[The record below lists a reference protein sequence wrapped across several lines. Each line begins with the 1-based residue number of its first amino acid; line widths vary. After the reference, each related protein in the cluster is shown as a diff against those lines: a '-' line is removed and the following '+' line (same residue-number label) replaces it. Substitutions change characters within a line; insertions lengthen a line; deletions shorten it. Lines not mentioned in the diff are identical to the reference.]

1 MSGPNQAAVSRQP
14 RPASFASSA
23 SGPWDAEDRSGR
35 RAARAERE
43 RGQRRAGTTPTSRR
57 FSLTGLGAVAL
68 IFLVTLGVAT
78 LESLIGVGLRSLTLI
93 ALAAMT
99 LVAGLLVRRRDVLS
113 VVVAPPLVFGLVA
126 ALEIMLAPT
135 LNFTPTVVAAVLI
148 RGFPSMTIATAIGL
162 LVLGY
167 RMIRHR

>member
-1 MSGPNQAAVSRQP
+1 MSGPNQAAVSRP
-14 RPASFASSA
+14 RPASFDSSA
-23 SGPWDAEDRSGR
+23 SGPWDADDRSGR
-35 RAARAERE
+35 RAARAERDS
-43 RGQRRAGTTPTSRR
+43 GQRRAGTSPTSRR
-57 FSLTGLGAVAL
+57 FSLTGLGAVVL

-78 LESLIGVGLRSLTLI
+78 LESLIGVGLRTLTLI

-148 RGFPSMTIATAIGL
+148 RGFPTMTIATAIGL

-167 RMIRHR
+167 RMIRRR